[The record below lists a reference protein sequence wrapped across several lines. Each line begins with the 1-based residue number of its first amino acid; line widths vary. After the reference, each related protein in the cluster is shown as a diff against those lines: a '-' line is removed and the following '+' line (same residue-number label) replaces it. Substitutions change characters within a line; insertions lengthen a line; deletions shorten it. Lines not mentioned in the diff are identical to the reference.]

1 MSFLMSMIGVE
12 TEMSQVTAALREYAE
27 GLEPEVIGGYHLTC
41 SDEAEWECAEAFQQF
56 FGQVMLPALKSSRR
70 AVFRTINLGARY
82 ETGAIRMADRHFS
95 LPMSDKGRKLI
106 VAKVNS
112 HVALRQAGGEPE
124 YGWLER
130 YGVESPCCGALAS
143 AVDEEPVAASV
154 KLRKLL
160 RFDGADRLQVLRD
173 RYVVPPHTR
182 ALLTA
187 IINAQIQSLLLAI
200 ELREYRP
207 HGPTTFLVL
216 PCVTIN
222 RSGPNTELV
231 VGRFVV
237 DATGPTVSTRYHG
250 LDNDP
255 ARYRVRYEHGRL
267 HVNDAQWTG

>member
-1 MSFLMSMIGVE
+1 MSILMSLIGVE
-12 TEMSQVTAALREYAE
+12 TEMSQVVAALREYAE
-27 GLEPEVIGGYHLTC
+27 NLQPEAIGGYHLTC
-41 SDEAEWECAEAFQQF
+41 SDEAEWECAEAFQQL

-82 ETGAIRMADRHFS
+82 EAGAIRMADRHFS

-124 YGWLER
+124 YGWLDR
-130 YGVESPCCGALAS
+130 YGIESPCCGALAS
-143 AVDEEPVAASV
+143 ALDEEPVAVGA

-160 RFDGADRLQVLRD
+160 RFDAVDRLHVLRD

-182 ALLTA
+182 ALLAA
-187 IINAQIQSLLLAI
+187 IIHAQIQSLLIAVD
-200 ELREYRP
+200 LRDYRP
-207 HGPTTFLVL
+207 LGPTVFLVL

-222 RSGPNTELV
+222 RNGPDTELA
-231 VGRFVV
+231 VGRFMV
-237 DATGPTVSTRYHG
+237 DASGPTVSTRYQG

-255 ARYRVRYEHGRL
+255 ARYRIRYEHGRL
-267 HVNDAQWTG
+267 HVNDGQWTG